1 RVAPLDLAGV
11 VAGGDQV
18 GDRDAPLAAA
28 GLVGV
33 GQLAGAEAALDRGA
47 GNRAAL
53 RRFREGPGGSVHA
66 STVSPRRAR
75 ALAASCYAAESL
87 IPPRASPTSRHFNP
101 DSRRRSASSWG
112 QCVSPRY
119 ASRGW
124 AISRCAVRSETPS
137 RSASSRAVCLRLTGF
152 TAPTGQP
159 PGVVL
164 RTACAAF

>member
-1 RVAPLDLAGV
+1 GWLLLEFAQTGFRGTLLRLGRGRRGGLLRVAPLDLAGV

-75 ALAASCYAAESL
+75 ALAAS
-87 IPPRASPTSRHFNP
+87 
-101 DSRRRSASSWG
+101 
-112 QCVSPRY
+112 
-119 ASRGW
+119 
-124 AISRCAVRSETPS
+124 
-137 RSASSRAVCLRLTGF
+137 
-152 TAPTGQP
+152 
-159 PGVVL
+159 
-164 RTACAAF
+164 